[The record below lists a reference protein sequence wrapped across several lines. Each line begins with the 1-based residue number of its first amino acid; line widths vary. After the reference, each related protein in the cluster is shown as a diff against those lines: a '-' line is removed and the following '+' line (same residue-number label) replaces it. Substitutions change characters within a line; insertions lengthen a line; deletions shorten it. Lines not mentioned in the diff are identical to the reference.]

1 MNQDDF
7 KKLLDEA
14 LKPIKKQLGD
24 PNSGLVA
31 LNQKIEDPD
40 SGLPALNRRMDANT
54 AAVVELESTIK
65 GYADAYK
72 TNKANIERLDDRVT
86 KLEDNAGIMPPPG
99 FTIQR

>member
-7 KKLLDEA
+7 RKLLDEA
-14 LKPIKKQLGD
+14 LEPIKKQLGD
-24 PNSGLVA
+24 PNTGLVA

-40 SGLPALNRRMDANT
+40 SGLPALNGRMDANT
-54 AAVVELESTIK
+54 AAIIELESTIK

-86 KLEDNAGIMPPPG
+86 KLEDRAGIVPPPEY
-99 FTIQR
+99 TIQR